1 MPVHRATWTASRSI
15 RVVRGPRPALPEGR
29 RHGVRR
35 VDELRDGLREL
46 LTGMLRD

>member
-1 MPVHRATWTASRSI
+1 MPVHRATWTAFRAI
-15 RVVRGPRPALPEGR
+15 RVVRGARSVLPEGR

-35 VDELRDGLREL
+35 VGELPDGLREL